1 MNDTIMGRIGCRVKS
16 SYEFDQPWRE
26 LTKGLEGFS
35 TANLADGMKGFY
47 CMDMGIRPMVPG
59 AKMLGPA
66 LTVKLRPGDNLM
78 LHKATEL
85 VKDGYIVVC
94 DTQGCTSYALLGEL
108 MASALKK
115 QNAGGIVIDGV
126 IRDCEEVIEVGLP
139 VYARGAV
146 SCAGDKE
153 GPGEINVPVCCGG
166 VVVRPGD
173 FIAADASGVV
183 VIPREDVADVAA
195 GAKKKTDY
203 EEVRRQEIADGNIVK
218 DNINRILSAK
228 CV

>member
-85 VKDGYIVVC
+85 V
-94 DTQGCTSYALLGEL
+94 
-108 MASALKK
+108 
-115 QNAGGIVIDGV
+115 
-126 IRDCEEVIEVGLP
+126 
-139 VYARGAV
+139 
-146 SCAGDKE
+146 
-153 GPGEINVPVCCGG
+153 
-166 VVVRPGD
+166 
-173 FIAADASGVV
+173 
-183 VIPREDVADVAA
+183 
-195 GAKKKTDY
+195 
-203 EEVRRQEIADGNIVK
+203 
-218 DNINRILSAK
+218 
-228 CV
+228 

>member
-16 SYEFDQPWRE
+16 NYEFDQPWRE

-108 MASALKK
+108 MASALK
-115 QNAGGIVIDGV
+115 N
-126 IRDCEEVIEVGLP
+126 RM
-139 VYARGAV
+139 RGE
-146 SCAGDKE
+146 S
-153 GPGEINVPVCCGG
+153 
-166 VVVRPGD
+166 
-173 FIAADASGVV
+173 
-183 VIPREDVADVAA
+183 
-195 GAKKKTDY
+195 
-203 EEVRRQEIADGNIVK
+203 
-218 DNINRILSAK
+218 
-228 CV
+228 

>member
-1 MNDTIMGRIGCRVKS
+1 
-16 SYEFDQPWRE
+16 
-26 LTKGLEGFS
+26 
-35 TANLADGMKGFY
+35 
-47 CMDMGIRPMVPG
+47 
-59 AKMLGPA
+59 MLGPA

-139 VYARGAV
+139 VYARGSV
-146 SCAGDKE
+146 NCAGDKGRGDQCSGLLRRRGGPSRRFHRRRRKWRGGDPQGGCGRRGCRCEEKDGLRGGPQAGDRGRNHSE
-153 GPGEINVPVCCGG
+153 GP
-166 VVVRPGD
+166 
-173 FIAADASGVV
+173 
-183 VIPREDVADVAA
+183 
-195 GAKKKTDY
+195 
-203 EEVRRQEIADGNIVK
+203 
-218 DNINRILSAK
+218 ILTAY
-228 CV
+228 

>member
-1 MNDTIMGRIGCRVKS
+1 MNDTIMGKIGCRVKS

-26 LTKGLEGFS
+26 LAKGLEGFS

-94 DTQGCTSYALLGEL
+94 DTQGCTS
-108 MASALKK
+108 
-115 QNAGGIVIDGV
+115 
-126 IRDCEEVIEVGLP
+126 
-139 VYARGAV
+139 
-146 SCAGDKE
+146 
-153 GPGEINVPVCCGG
+153 
-166 VVVRPGD
+166 
-173 FIAADASGVV
+173 
-183 VIPREDVADVAA
+183 
-195 GAKKKTDY
+195 
-203 EEVRRQEIADGNIVK
+203 
-218 DNINRILSAK
+218 
-228 CV
+228 

>member
-16 SYEFDQPWRE
+16 NYEFDQPWRE

-35 TANLADGMKGFY
+35 TANLADGMKVFY

-94 DTQGCTSYALLGEL
+94 DTQGCTSYALLG
-108 MASALKK
+108 
-115 QNAGGIVIDGV
+115 
-126 IRDCEEVIEVGLP
+126 
-139 VYARGAV
+139 
-146 SCAGDKE
+146 
-153 GPGEINVPVCCGG
+153 
-166 VVVRPGD
+166 
-173 FIAADASGVV
+173 
-183 VIPREDVADVAA
+183 
-195 GAKKKTDY
+195 
-203 EEVRRQEIADGNIVK
+203 
-218 DNINRILSAK
+218 
-228 CV
+228 